1 MAENNSSAE
10 HELLRAIEGKASLA
24 PRFSENAG
32 EAKDKLVHA
41 FEDLKKRFSNI
52 DFSGKLNIAD
62 VSRVLAVLAV
72 LLVLF
77 QMGILARGFLRIG
90 NIPTFDKASALK
102 ATGEARKIELPLK
115 EYSYYS
121 DTFMDRNIFLEKKE
135 EAAAVEV
142 PGTSEFDDIS
152 RKLRLTGI
160 SWLEEP
166 GEKFAMIEDTEIK
179 VTYYL
184 QEQETLK
191 GFTVESIG
199 SNRVVLKKDGREL
212 ELR

>member
-10 HELLRAIEGKASLA
+10 HDLLRAIEGKASLS
-24 PRFSENAG
+24 PRFGGGEG
-32 EAKDKLVHA
+32 EAKDKLMLA
-41 FEDLKKRFSNI
+41 FEDLKKRFAGISVPRNLSI
-52 DFSGKLNIAD
+52 SD
-62 VSRVLAVLAV
+62 VNKVLSVIAVLF
-72 LLVLF
+72 VLF
-77 QMGILARGFLRIG
+77 QAGILARGFLRIG

-102 ATGEARKIELPLK
+102 ATGEARVINLPLR
-115 EYSYYS
+115 EYSYYL
-121 DTFMDRNIFLEKKE
+121 DAFMDRNIFLEKKE
-135 EAAAVEV
+135 EGVAVEV

-184 QEQETLK
+184 QEKETLR

-199 SNRVVLKKDGREL
+199 SNRVILKKDGREL

>member
-10 HELLRAIEGKASLA
+10 HELLRAIEGEASLA
-24 PRFSENAG
+24 PRFSGGSG
-32 EAKDKLVHA
+32 EAKDKLVHV
-41 FEDLKKRFSNI
+41 FEDLKKRFSKINVPGN
-52 DFSGKLNIAD
+52 FSIAD
-62 VSRVLAVLAV
+62 VNRVLAVLAV

-77 QMGILARGFLRIG
+77 QLGILVRGFLRID
-90 NIPTFDKASALK
+90 NIPTFDKASELK
-102 ATGEARKIELPLK
+102 ATGEVRAINLPLR
-115 EYSYYS
+115 EYSYYL
-121 DTFMDRNIFLEKKE
+121 DAFMNRNIFLEKKE
-135 EAAAVEV
+135 EIVAAEV
-142 PGTSEFDDIS
+142 PGTSEFDDVS
-152 RKLRLTGI
+152 RKLKLTGI

-184 QEQETLK
+184 QEKETLR

-199 SNRVVLKKDGREL
+199 SNRVILKKDGREL

>member
-10 HELLRAIEGKASLA
+10 CELLRAIEGKVSLP
-24 PRFSENAG
+24 PRFIGNAG
-32 EAKDKLVHA
+32 EAKDKFVIVLD
-41 FEDLKKRFSNI
+41 EIKKIFSKI
-52 DFSGKLNIAD
+52 EVPGKLSIAD
-62 VSRVLAVLAV
+62 VNRVMAVLAV

-102 ATGEARKIELPLK
+102 ATGEVRTIDLPLRK
-115 EYSYYS
+115 HSYYL
-121 DTFMDRNIFLEKKE
+121 DAFMARNIFLEKKE
-135 EAAAVEV
+135 ERVAAEV
-142 PGTSEFDDIS
+142 PGTSAFDDIS

-160 SWLEEP
+160 SWMEET

-184 QEQETLK
+184 QERETLR
-191 GFTVESIG
+191 GFTIESIG
-199 SNRVVLKKDGREL
+199 INRVVLKKDGREL